1 MEIATWIHFWANPYV
16 IRIRPCSKKKR
27 PWIPIFRE
35 LPPEIFSPPG
45 RWKIAPCGTSAV
57 SRTCQGWS
65 NKLGEGEMIR
75 PPSATVVR
83 LGFQWI
89 ATLVVLVVVYRTC
102 HDLGAVHVT
111 RWTDET
117 SRWSSIPKRWFFLHT
132 VMLRVSIHKNHSIIC
147 FHTCFSLVPNPS
159 CLMSH
164 LCGSSNYTEVS

>member
-1 MEIATWIHFWANPYV
+1 MISICQSTIKIHCSLLVLDGHRGSEQFLTENHQFCDTVVSAFGCIKAMQVIRWSVMEHHPVFISFPAVFLPNKIACSGTVSSMFIHFWANPYV

-75 PPSATVVR
+75 PPLS
-83 LGFQWI
+83 LGFQ
-89 ATLVVLVVVYRTC
+89 
-102 HDLGAVHVT
+102 
-111 RWTDET
+111 
-117 SRWSSIPKRWFFLHT
+117 
-132 VMLRVSIHKNHSIIC
+132 
-147 FHTCFSLVPNPS
+147 
-159 CLMSH
+159 
-164 LCGSSNYTEVS
+164 